1 MKVTSIVLAG
11 GKNRRLGKRKALQ
24 TIGGKRLI
32 ECVVERVRRLT
43 DQILIVT
50 SQEKSDFPISC
61 KAEILVDIYPG
72 KGPLGGIYT
81 GLLASRSS
89 HCLVVACDMPFL
101 NTKLLRYMIELSHE
115 FDIVAPRLG
124 EGMVEPLHAIYSK
137 SCLSNMKTQLGR
149 NQLRVDSV
157 LNTVCVRYVERAEC
171 QKLDPQ
177 LLSFFNINYQ
187 SELEQAIALAAK
199 NACGPKNR

>member
-1 MKVTSIVLAG
+1 MT
-11 GKNRRLGKRKALQ
+11 
-24 TIGGKRLI
+24 
-32 ECVVERVRRLT
+32 
-43 DQILIVT
+43 
-50 SQEKSDFPISC
+50 
-61 KAEILVDIYPG
+61 
-72 KGPLGGIYT
+72 
-81 GLLASRSS
+81 
-89 HCLVVACDMPFL
+89 FL